1 MNCYTGQNFRSGF
14 SETSFYNICK
24 IEHTSPPKKPSN
36 LLVMCEYVMGD
47 QVKCDQDV
55 VLWTSV

>member
-55 VLWTSV
+55 VL